1 MNTNPQQLEDRT
13 VLMILNHLTQEL
25 VEEIPEG
32 ERRTIQSDDEARQAV
47 VALLQETQITSVSPA
62 EVIPTDAQAK
72 RAARETLNLLLNDPG
87 TAPKVQALIEQPPTD
102 SQLSVEL
109 AVSGA
114 IVLGVLITWLQTK
127 VHLKVSR
134 KGGKAEFEFELK
146 KDATSVT
153 LIKTVAETV
162 QKALFLS

>member
-1 MNTNPQQLEDRT
+1 MNIDPKQLEDRT

-25 VEEIPEG
+25 LEEIPES
-32 ERRTIQSDDEARQAV
+32 ERRTIQSEDEARQAV
-47 VALLQETQITSVSPA
+47 VALLQQTQITSVSPT
-62 EVIPTDAQAK
+62 EVIPADAQAE
-72 RAARETLNLLLNDPG
+72 RAARETLNLLLKDPS
-87 TAPKVQALIEQPPTD
+87 TAPQVQALIEQPPAD

-109 AVSGA
+109 ALSGA

-146 KDATSVT
+146 KDASSDT
-153 LIKTVAETV
+153 LIKTVAKTV
-162 QKALFLS
+162 QQALFLY